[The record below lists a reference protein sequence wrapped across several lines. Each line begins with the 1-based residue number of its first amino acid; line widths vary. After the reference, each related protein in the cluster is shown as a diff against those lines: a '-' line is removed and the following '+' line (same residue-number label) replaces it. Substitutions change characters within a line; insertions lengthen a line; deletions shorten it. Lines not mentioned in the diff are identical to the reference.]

1 MHYTSL
7 NLKKEVNCLVVYA
20 DVVWLLNACIDFL
33 LLLLTATVLKKKIKR
48 WRLVLGAFIGSTIVI
63 FAFTPFASMMT
74 HPIMKLLYSLLI
86 VYTAFGFTT
95 FRNYAQ
101 TVFTFYFVTFMVGGG
116 LIGTHFFLQTNEM
129 VNGLVQSQSISYG
142 DPISWLFVIFGFPVI
157 YYFSKK
163 RIESVEVTKIH
174 YDQIVKVKIQLAEE
188 ELELAGLIDSGNQLY
203 DPLTKTPVMIMHV
216 SSLEHCLPSW
226 LTEQIYSKT
235 EIPQIPENDYGWAN
249 KLRLINFRA
258 VGVESQFL
266 WAIKP
271 DSVQVDH
278 EGSSIVVNK
287 VLIGLNTQQLST
299 NGEYQ
304 CIVHPKMLISQKMV
318 IA

>member
-1 MHYTSL
+1 M
-7 NLKKEVNCLVVYA
+7 
-20 DVVWLLNACIDFL
+20 
-33 LLLLTATVLKKKIKR
+33 
-48 WRLVLGAFIGSTIVI
+48 LGAFIGSTIVI

-101 TVFTFYFVTFMVGGG
+101 TVLLLLCNLYGWRRINGHSF
-116 LIGTHFFLQTNEM
+116 LLQTNEM

-142 DPISWLFVIFGFPVI
+142 DPISWLFVIFGFPII

-174 YDQIVKVKIQLAEE
+174 YDQIVKLKIQLAEE

-203 DPLTKTPVMIMHV
+203 DPLTKTPVMIMHI
-216 SSLEHCLPSW
+216 SSLEHCLPAW

-235 EIPQIPENDYGWAN
+235 QIPQIPENDSGWAT
-249 KLRLINFRA
+249 KLRLIPFRA
-258 VGVESQFL
+258 VGVENQFYGQLSQKVYKFIMKVVL
-266 WAIKP
+266 L
-271 DSVQVDH
+271 
-278 EGSSIVVNK
+278 SSIK
-287 VLIGLNTQQLST
+287 
-299 NGEYQ
+299 Y
-304 CIVHPKMLISQKMV
+304 
-318 IA
+318 

>member
-1 MHYTSL
+1 MLYTSL

-33 LLLLTATVLKKKIKR
+33 LLILTATVLKKRIKK

-74 HPIMKLLYSLLI
+74 HPIMKLVYSLLI
-86 VYTAFGFTT
+86 VYTAFGFST
-95 FRNYAQ
+95 FRDYTQ

-129 VNGLVQSQSISYG
+129 VGGLVQSKSISYG
-142 DPISWLFVIFGFPVI
+142 DPVSWMFVIFGFPII

-163 RIESVEVTKIH
+163 RIENVEVTKIH
-174 YDQIVKVKIQLAEE
+174 YDQIVQVNIKLVENEITLD
-188 ELELAGLIDSGNQLY
+188 GLIDSGNQLY
-203 DPLTKTPVMIMHV
+203 DPLTKTPVMIMHI
-216 SSLEHCLPSW
+216 SSLEHCLPTW
-226 LTEQIYSKT
+226 LTQQIYSKT
-235 EIPQIPENDYGWAN
+235 EIPQIPENDSGWATR
-249 KLRLINFRA
+249 LRLIPFRA
-258 VGVESQFL
+258 VGIDHQFL

-271 DSVQVDH
+271 DIVQIHH
-278 EGSSIVVNK
+278 EGSDMVVNK

-304 CIVHPKMLISQKMV
+304 CIIHPKMLISQKV
-318 IA
+318 TIA

>member
-1 MHYTSL
+1 MLYTSL

-86 VYTAFGFTT
+86 VYTAFGFST
-95 FRNYAQ
+95 FRDYTQ

-129 VNGLVQSQSISYG
+129 VDGLVQAKAISYG
-142 DPISWLFVIFGFPVI
+142 DPVSWMFVILGFPII

-163 RIESVEVTKIH
+163 RIENVEVTKIH
-174 YDQIVKVKIQLAEE
+174 YDQIVQVNIKLAENE
-188 ELELAGLIDSGNQLY
+188 MKLDGLIDSGNQLY
-203 DPLTKTPVMIMHV
+203 DPLTKTPVMIMHI
-216 SSLEHCLPSW
+216 SSLEHCLPTW

-235 EIPQIPENDYGWAN
+235 EIPQIPENDSGWATR
-249 KLRLINFRA
+249 LRLIPFRA
-258 VGVESQFL
+258 VGVEHQFL

-271 DSVQVDH
+271 DVVQIHH
-278 EGSSIVVNK
+278 EGSDMIVNK
-287 VLIGLNTQQLST
+287 VLIGLNTQPLST

-304 CIVHPKMLISQKMV
+304 CIIHPKMLISPKV
-318 IA
+318 IIA